1 MRLSL
6 LLFLPALLSVLSIAL
21 PHQQNESHCHTRSP
35 RIHQDMSGRE
45 GDPPEK
51 FFHESIFHAHYD
63 GRYADH
69 ELGYRER
76 KEVLTNS
83 IQTYLTTMADIGVE
97 TWIMHGTLLGWWWNR
112 KILPWDSD
120 SDVQVTEATMSY
132 LASFYNMTTYYYQ
145 TPRIPG
151 GREYM
156 LEINPHYINKSQQD
170 SLNVID
176 ARWVDMTSGL
186 FIDITAVRYDRDLGL
201 LECKDG
207 HQYYKTEI
215 FPLRDTFFEGTAAKI
230 PFKYKQILEDE
241 YTQNSLTDTI
251 FEGHKFNEVTEE
263 WVPINEDLDVSAD
276 DPFASPYIKPLSIKN
291 GGKYTSEDKQTQYIY
306 HPEEVDSETDTTA
319 DDNLSLSRP
328 ALNHK
333 HISSEPM
340 PDPSVEEQSA
350 GQDIVSVNSHGEEL
364 VKKSQ
369 DEDVIA
375 LETVLNL
382 QKKAERIEA
391 RCRGSRRKCF

>member
-1 MRLSL
+1 
-6 LLFLPALLSVLSIAL
+6 
-21 PHQQNESHCHTRSP
+21 
-35 RIHQDMSGRE
+35 MSGRE

-69 ELGYRER
+69 ELGYQER
-76 KEVLTNS
+76 KEVLTNL

-97 TWIMHGTLLGWWWNR
+97 SWIMHGTLLGWWWNR

-145 TPRIPG
+145 TPRIPD

-156 LEINPHYINKSQQD
+156 LEINPHYINRSQLD

-176 ARWVDMTSGL
+176 ARWVDMESGL
-186 FIDITAVRYDRDLGL
+186 FIDITAVRYDPDLGL

-241 YTQNSLTDTI
+241 YTQNSLTDTT
-251 FEGHKFNEVTEE
+251 FEG
-263 WVPINEDLDVSAD
+263 S
-276 DPFASPYIKPLSIKN
+276 PLSIEN
-291 GGKYTSEDKQTQYIY
+291 GGRYTSEDTQTQYIY
-306 HPEEVDSETDTTA
+306 HPEDVDSEPDTTA
-319 DDNLSLSRP
+319 DDNLRLSRP
-328 ALNHK
+328 VLNHK

-350 GQDIVSVNSHGEEL
+350 GQDFVFVHSHGKEL
-364 VKKSQ
+364 VKESQ

-391 RCRGSRRKCF
+391 RCRGSRWKCF